1 MLRIPSIALAAIF
14 AGHMSAANP
23 ITFRAPHALSLNTI
37 SAQAAGDFRHTGRQD
52 LMVMEFDLGMLLYP
66 NEGKG
71 VFGSPVNVLPLTSD
85 FAPEMVAADFN
96 HDGNLDVAVLIAGS
110 GAGNITVLLGNG
122 DGTFQSPVSYSTGQL
137 AGAGAMIVGDFHHD
151 GHLDI
156 AVAGDAIEVFR
167 GTGDGTFTGPL
178 VTSVSPASVT
188 GMAAADFNGD
198 GLLDLAVCTNSG
210 STYDSSVYFYGGMGN
225 GEFQPPILIAAG
237 PTAVAARDL
246 NGDGLPDLAGANPNN
261 SGSIEVFL
269 SNGNGTFQPPSSY
282 PLDTDND
289 PLNNELS
296 IAIADVNKDGK
307 PDIVNGTYL
316 YPGFLDGGLVTVLP
330 GNGDGT
336 FGAGITSLQG
346 EEVSAMTLAD
356 FNGDGYPD
364 VAFVGYN
371 NAVSVALNS
380 GTGRFESAAVYQVAP
395 YARAVLAGRFQGT
408 SRLDLAL
415 LDPPSLQLYPGA
427 ANGTFGQPLS
437 TSALGGVAAMAD
449 FNGDG
454 IPDVAVAGSNP
465 DQVQVFFGQKDGNFL
480 AGPLV
485 RLTQHIS
492 SMAAADFN
500 GDGIPDVAF
509 STLALGSNPG
519 GIQVWL
525 GDGTGSFKLTY
536 SDSVLQS
543 NLTQIVAADFNGD
556 GKQDLAVTDLS
567 SSTVFGLFLGNGNG
581 TLQQLKRFGSG
592 TAGTRRLTTGD
603 FNGDGNLDVAASDAE
618 LGFIYV
624 MLGNGSGG
632 FQSAATLNGVLE
644 AGSLAT
650 GDFNC
655 DGHLDLAAGTGD
667 QVSFFAGNGDGTFG
681 VPVVFGAGSENY
693 GLAIGD
699 FNGDGKPD
707 VATANFAGRSMSV
720 LINTS
725 RCQSN

>member
-1 MLRIPSIALAAIF
+1 
-14 AGHMSAANP
+14 
-23 ITFRAPHALSLNTI
+23 
-37 SAQAAGDFRHTGRQD
+37 
-52 LMVMEFDLGMLLYP
+52 
-66 NEGKG
+66 
-71 VFGSPVNVLPLTSD
+71 
-85 FAPEMVAADFN
+85 
-96 HDGNLDVAVLIAGS
+96 
-110 GAGNITVLLGNG
+110 
-122 DGTFQSPVSYSTGQL
+122 
-137 AGAGAMIVGDFHHD
+137 
-151 GHLDI
+151 
-156 AVAGDAIEVFR
+156 
-167 GTGDGTFTGPL
+167 
-178 VTSVSPASVT
+178 
-188 GMAAADFNGD
+188 
-198 GLLDLAVCTNSG
+198 
-210 STYDSSVYFYGGMGN
+210 
-225 GEFQPPILIAAG
+225 
-237 PTAVAARDL
+237 
-246 NGDGLPDLAGANPNN
+246 
-261 SGSIEVFL
+261 
-269 SNGNGTFQPPSSY
+269 
-282 PLDTDND
+282 
-289 PLNNELS
+289 
-296 IAIADVNKDGK
+296 
-307 PDIVNGTYL
+307 
-316 YPGFLDGGLVTVLP
+316 
-330 GNGDGT
+330 
-336 FGAGITSLQG
+336 
-346 EEVSAMTLAD
+346 
-356 FNGDGYPD
+356 
-364 VAFVGYN
+364 
-371 NAVSVALNS
+371 
-380 GTGRFESAAVYQVAP
+380 
-395 YARAVLAGRFQGT
+395 
-408 SRLDLAL
+408 
-415 LDPPSLQLYPGA
+415 
-427 ANGTFGQPLS
+427 
-437 TSALGGVAAMAD
+437 
-449 FNGDG
+449 
-454 IPDVAVAGSNP
+454 
-465 DQVQVFFGQKDGNFL
+465 
-480 AGPLV
+480 
-485 RLTQHIS
+485 
-492 SMAAADFN
+492 MAAADFN

-618 LGFIYV
+618 LGFIYM